1 MDRQHRVR
9 REAGGSGMVAPRRR
23 RGKLEV
29 VGAAALMTTNVTV
42 VQPVGGIGSADA
54 RTV

>member
-29 VGAAALMTTNVTV
+29 VGAAALMATNVTV
-42 VQPVGGIGSADA
+42 VQPVRVIGSADG